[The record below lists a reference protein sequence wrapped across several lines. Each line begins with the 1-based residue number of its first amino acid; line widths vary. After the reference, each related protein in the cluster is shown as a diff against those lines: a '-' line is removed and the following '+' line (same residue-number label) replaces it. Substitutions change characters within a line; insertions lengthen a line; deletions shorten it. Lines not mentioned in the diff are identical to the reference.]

1 MAKQPKNKFYPLK
14 GEAEMADELNKIERS
29 RPKGYRNGAQE
40 KPLFKKGE
48 ISAKRTYEISD
59 SLKRES
65 GLAGVGSALSTLN
78 KNSTRADSVNAYRTG
93 FAKIDA
99 AEKNRKESGRLKLL
113 ADSAMNK
120 ANAQKSRDMPL
131 PSSDGI
137 MGTITNWFNKK

>member
-29 RPKGYRNGAQE
+29 RPKGYRNGAPE

-93 FAKIDA
+93 FAKIIIPA
-99 AEKNRKESGRLKLL
+99 LAPSIPASKEPSW
-113 ADSAMNK
+113 SANTPF
-120 ANAQKSRDMPL
+120 S
-131 PSSDGI
+131 
-137 MGTITNWFNKK
+137 